1 MSACTRCR
9 WGTGTTTE
17 KYVDTEASLEMK
29 ARLASIQQERAQL
42 DAMWCTSTEECTTLV
57 VKKDKEEKPVQKI
70 NPEIKT
76 SKEITTLADL
86 KAERERQ
93 DSMWK

>member
-42 DAMWCTSTEECTTLV
+42 DSMWSTSVTEESTALV
-57 VKKDKEEKPVQKI
+57 VKEEIQPKKI
-70 NPEIKT
+70 NTQIKT
-76 SKEITTLADL
+76 SKEIHSLADL

-93 DSMWK
+93 DNLWK

>member
-9 WGTGTTTE
+9 WGTGTTCE
-17 KYVDTEASLEMK
+17 KTVDTEASLEMK
-29 ARLASIQQERAQL
+29 ARLASIQQEREKL
-42 DAMWCTSTEECTTLV
+42 DSLWATNPEESTAIV
-57 VKKDKEEKPVQKI
+57 IKEEKKI
-70 NPEIKT
+70 NTQIKT

-93 DSMWK
+93 DNLWK

>member
-9 WGTGTTTE
+9 WGTGTTNE
-17 KYVDTEASLEMK
+17 KVVDTEASLQMK
-29 ARLASIQQERAQL
+29 ARLASIQAERAQM
-42 DAMWCTSTEECTTLV
+42 DSMWATSVEETALV
-57 VKKDKEEKPVQKI
+57 VKKEEVKKI
-70 NPEIKT
+70 NTQIKT
-76 SKEITTLADL
+76 SKDITSLADL

>member
-9 WGTGTTTE
+9 WGTGTTCE
-17 KYVDTEASLEMK
+17 KVVDTEASLQMK
-29 ARLASIQQERAQL
+29 QRLAEIQKQRAAL
-42 DAMWCTSTEECTTLV
+42 DAMWTPLEEEEKTTLV
-57 VKKDKEEKPVQKI
+57 VKEPVKLDTQ
-70 NPEIKT
+70 IKN
-76 SKEITTLADL
+76 SKEIHTLSDL